1 MKFFIDA
8 GALRRTARI
17 VAATC
22 AVASSLAL
30 AATETLFSNWA
41 FTVAPG
47 AGYGD
52 LWVFSRG
59 DMNSG
64 VTLLNLK
71 VSGSGQVQVHDPKQE
86 SVSDSMTAVQDGIFT
101 DVNAEHRRIP
111 VVSAG
116 RLGMVFPMYGLND
129 AGNFLQP
136 EGIIS
141 VRGTDRIENIFE
153 TPLELPSAADDLDSA
168 MTYAVSG
175 FAYDSTKKT
184 LWIARGMLGLTGYDI
199 SRGANDPKEYRLI
212 FDRDN
217 KALDTLKLNASKNLK
232 KYTAVFDVAYDGES
246 GKLWIATAKGLWTL
260 DVDGKLASA
269 SKALDT
275 MRVTGVW
282 MGGNPQ
288 VIIAETQAQGK
299 ESMKGGL
306 WRKYLGRSD
315 DFTKVP
321 FVDVKGNAQKKDVY
335 DNADYTV
342 SNVAFVGKESF
353 VAVRAVGGSVT
364 GFLRVDSLGVRA
376 YESDDEESQ
385 WLYGFD
391 MGVTDRD
398 AMICDITAFPLD
410 KNTMGLAVA
419 TYGNGISV
427 SADTG
432 HTWTPILNRAK
443 LGGDLGT
450 VRMVPS
456 VISAGGGNI
465 ANESLVSYKVSKDSK
480 ITIEVFSYDM
490 KKVRKIVKSAPRFAD
505 ASRSTNAKEDV
516 WDGLDDYGN
525 PCAMGVYYVRVKDN
539 HGHVGW
545 GKVMTMGGTR

>member
-1 MKFFIDA
+1 MNFLVNA
-8 GALRRTARI
+8 GFARR
-17 VAATC
+17 VAGVV

-41 FTVAPG
+41 FSVAPG
-47 AGYGD
+47 SATGS

-59 DMNSG
+59 EMNSG
-64 VTLLNLK
+64 VTLLNLN
-71 VSGSGQVQVHDPKQE
+71 VSASGQVQLSPTEQGPL
-86 SVSDSMTAVQDGIFT
+86 SDSVTAVHDGIFT
-101 DVNAEHRRIP
+101 DVNANHRRIP
-111 VVSAG
+111 AENAG
-116 RLGMVFPMYGLND
+116 RLGLVYPMYGLDNN
-129 AGNFLQP
+129 GNLLQP

-141 VRGTDRIENIFE
+141 VRSTEDIFE
-153 TPLELPSAADDLDSA
+153 TPLELPSAAEELDSA

-175 FAYDSTKKT
+175 LAYDSTRKT

-199 SRGANDPKEYRLI
+199 SRGANDPKEFRLI
-212 FDRDN
+212 FDREN
-217 KALDTLKLNASKNLK
+217 KALDTLKLNASKDLK
-232 KYTAVFDVAYDGES
+232 KYTEVFDVALDPNTRD
-246 GKLWIATAKGLWTL
+246 LWMATARGLWVL
-260 DVDGKLASA
+260 SADGKLASA
-269 SKALDT
+269 SKVLDS

-282 MGGNPQ
+282 VGGEPLM
-288 VIIAETQAQGK
+288 VIAETQAQGK

-306 WRKYLGRSD
+306 WRKYVEKSG
-315 DFTKVP
+315 DFAKVP
-321 FVDVKGNAQKKDVY
+321 FIDVKGNSQKKDVY

-342 SNVAFVGKESF
+342 SNVAFVGKQAL
-353 VAVRAVGGSVT
+353 VAVRTVGGSVT
-364 GFLRVDSLGVRA
+364 GLLRVDSLGVRA
-376 YESDDEESQ
+376 YESDEEESQ
-385 WLYGFD
+385 WLFGFE

-398 AMICDITAFPLD
+398 VMICDIAAFPLE

-432 HTWTPILNRAK
+432 RTWTPILNRAK
-443 LGGDLGT
+443 LSGNLGT

-456 VISAGGGNI
+456 VITAGS
-465 ANESLVSYKVSKDSK
+465 ESLVSYKVSKDSK

-545 GKVMTMGGTR
+545 GKVMTLGGTR

>member
-1 MKFFIDA
+1 MNFLVNA
-8 GALRRTARI
+8 GFARR
-17 VAATC
+17 VAGVV

-41 FTVAPG
+41 FSVAPG
-47 AGYGD
+47 SATGS

-64 VTLLNLK
+64 VTRLDLK
-71 VSGSGQVQVHDPKQE
+71 VSASGQVQVSGTEQGPL
-86 SVSDSMTAVQDGIFT
+86 SDSVTAVHDGIFT
-101 DVNAEHRRIP
+101 DVNANHRRIP
-111 VVSAG
+111 AENAG
-116 RLGMVFPMYGLND
+116 RLGLVYPMYGLDNN
-129 AGNFLQP
+129 GNLLQP

-141 VRGTDRIENIFE
+141 VRSTEDIFE
-153 TPLELPSAADDLDSA
+153 TPLELPSAAEELDSA

-175 FAYDSTKKT
+175 LAYDSTRKT

-199 SRGANDPKEYRLI
+199 SRGANDPKEFRLI
-212 FDRDN
+212 FDREN
-217 KALDTLKLNASKNLK
+217 KALDTLKLNASKDLK
-232 KYTAVFDVAYDGES
+232 KYTEVFDVALDPNTRD
-246 GKLWIATAKGLWTL
+246 LWMATARGLWVL
-260 DVDGKLASA
+260 SADGKLASA
-269 SKALDT
+269 SKVLDS

-282 MGGNPQ
+282 VGGDPLM
-288 VIIAETQAQGK
+288 VIAETQAQGK

-306 WRKYLGRSD
+306 WRKYVEKSG
-315 DFTKVP
+315 DFAKVP
-321 FVDVKGNAQKKDVY
+321 FIDVKGNSQKKDVY

-342 SNVAFVGKESF
+342 SNVAFVGKQAL
-353 VAVRAVGGSVT
+353 VAVRTVGGSVT
-364 GFLRVDSLGVRA
+364 GLLRVDSLGVRA
-376 YESDDEESQ
+376 YESDEEESQ
-385 WLYGFD
+385 WLFGFE

-398 AMICDITAFPLD
+398 VMICDIAAFPLE
-410 KNTMGLAVA
+410 KNTTGLAVA

-432 HTWTPILNRAK
+432 RTWTPILNRAK
-443 LGGDLGT
+443 LSGNLGT

-456 VISAGGGNI
+456 VITAGS
-465 ANESLVSYKVSKDSK
+465 ESLVSYKVSKDSK

-545 GKVMTMGGTR
+545 GKVMTLGGTR

>member
-1 MKFFIDA
+1 MNFLVNA
-8 GALRRTARI
+8 GFARR
-17 VAATC
+17 VAGVV

-41 FTVAPG
+41 FSVAPG
-47 AGYGD
+47 SATGS

-59 DMNSG
+59 EMNSG
-64 VTLLNLK
+64 VTLLNLN
-71 VSGSGQVQVHDPKQE
+71 VSASGQVQLSPTEQGPL
-86 SVSDSMTAVQDGIFT
+86 SDSVTAVHDGIFT
-101 DVNAEHRRIP
+101 DVNANHRRIP
-111 VVSAG
+111 AENAG
-116 RLGMVFPMYGLND
+116 RLGLVYPMYGLDNN
-129 AGNFLQP
+129 GNLLQP

-141 VRGTDRIENIFE
+141 VRSTEDIFE
-153 TPLELPSAADDLDSA
+153 TPLELPSAADELDSA

-175 FAYDSTKKT
+175 LAYDSTRKT

-199 SRGANDPKEYRLI
+199 SRGANDPKEFRLI
-212 FDRDN
+212 FDREN

-232 KYTAVFDVAYDGES
+232 KYTEVFDVALDPNTRD
-246 GKLWIATAKGLWTL
+246 LWMATARGLWVL
-260 DVDGKLASA
+260 SADGKLASA
-269 SKALDT
+269 SKVLDS

-282 MGGNPQ
+282 VGGDPLM
-288 VIIAETQAQGK
+288 VIAETQAQGK
-299 ESMKGGL
+299 ESMKGGF
-306 WRKYLGRSD
+306 WRKYVEKSG
-315 DFTKVP
+315 DFAKVP
-321 FVDVKGNAQKKDVY
+321 FIDVKGNSQKKDVY

-342 SNVAFVGKESF
+342 SNVAFVGKQAL
-353 VAVRAVGGSVT
+353 VAVRTVGGSVT
-364 GFLRVDSLGVRA
+364 GLLHVDSLGVRA
-376 YESDDEESQ
+376 YENDEEESQ
-385 WLYGFD
+385 WLYGFE

-398 AMICDITAFPLD
+398 VMICDIAAFPLE
-410 KNTMGLAVA
+410 KNTTGLAVA

-432 HTWTPILNRAK
+432 RTWTPILNRAK
-443 LGGDLGT
+443 LSGNLGT

-456 VISAGGGNI
+456 VITAGS
-465 ANESLVSYKVSKDSK
+465 ESLVSYKVSKDSK

-545 GKVMTMGGTR
+545 GKVMTLGGSK

>member
-1 MKFFIDA
+1 MNFLVNA
-8 GALRRTARI
+8 GFARR
-17 VAATC
+17 VAGVV

-41 FTVAPG
+41 FSVAPG
-47 AGYGD
+47 GDYGS

-64 VTLLNLK
+64 VTRLDLK
-71 VSGSGQVQVHDPKQE
+71 VSASGQVQVSGTEQGPL
-86 SVSDSMTAVQDGIFT
+86 SDSVTAVHDGIFT
-101 DVNAEHRRIP
+101 DVNANHRRIP
-111 VVSAG
+111 AENAG
-116 RLGMVFPMYGLND
+116 RLGLVYPMYGLDNN
-129 AGNFLQP
+129 GNLLQP

-141 VRGTDRIENIFE
+141 VRSTEDIFE
-153 TPLELPSAADDLDSA
+153 TPLELPSAAEELDSA

-175 FAYDSTKKT
+175 LAYDSTRKT

-199 SRGANDPKEYRLI
+199 SRGANDPKEFRLI
-212 FDRDN
+212 FDREN
-217 KALDTLKLNASKNLK
+217 KALDTLKLNASKDLK
-232 KYTAVFDVAYDGES
+232 KYTEVFDVALDPNTRD
-246 GKLWIATAKGLWTL
+246 LWMATARGLWVL
-260 DVDGKLASA
+260 SADGKLASA
-269 SKALDT
+269 SKVLDS

-282 MGGNPQ
+282 VGGDPLM
-288 VIIAETQAQGK
+288 VIAETQAQGK

-306 WRKYLGRSD
+306 WRKYVEKSG
-315 DFTKVP
+315 DFAKVP
-321 FVDVKGNAQKKDVY
+321 FIDVKGNSQKKDVY

-342 SNVAFVGKESF
+342 SNVAFVGKQAL
-353 VAVRAVGGSVT
+353 VAVRTVGGSVT
-364 GFLRVDSLGVRA
+364 GLLRVDSLGVRA
-376 YESDDEESQ
+376 YESDEEESQ
-385 WLYGFD
+385 WLFGFE

-398 AMICDITAFPLD
+398 VMICDIAAFPLE
-410 KNTMGLAVA
+410 KNTTGLAVA

-432 HTWTPILNRAK
+432 RTWTPILNRAK
-443 LGGDLGT
+443 LSGNLGT

-456 VISAGGGNI
+456 VITAGS
-465 ANESLVSYKVSKDSK
+465 ESLVSYKVSKDSK

-545 GKVMTMGGTR
+545 GKVMTLGGTR

>member
-1 MKFFIDA
+1 MNFLVNA
-8 GALRRTARI
+8 GFARR
-17 VAATC
+17 VAGVV

-41 FTVAPG
+41 FSVAPG
-47 AGYGD
+47 GDYGS

-64 VTLLNLK
+64 VTRLDLK
-71 VSGSGQVQVHDPKQE
+71 VSASGQVQVSGTEQGPL
-86 SVSDSMTAVQDGIFT
+86 SDSVTAVHDGIFT
-101 DVNAEHRRIP
+101 DLNANHRRIP
-111 VVSAG
+111 AENAG
-116 RLGMVFPMYGLND
+116 RLGLVYPMYGLDNN
-129 AGNFLQP
+129 GNLLQP

-141 VRGTDRIENIFE
+141 VRSTEDIFE
-153 TPLELPSAADDLDSA
+153 TPLELPSAAEELDSA

-175 FAYDSTKKT
+175 LAYDSTRKT

-199 SRGANDPKEYRLI
+199 SRGANDPKEFRLI
-212 FDRDN
+212 FDREN
-217 KALDTLKLNASKNLK
+217 KTLDTLKLNASKDLK
-232 KYTAVFDVAYDGES
+232 KYTEVFDVALDPNTRD
-246 GKLWIATAKGLWTL
+246 LWMATARGLWVL
-260 DVDGKLASA
+260 SADGRLASA
-269 SKALDT
+269 SKVLDS

-282 MGGNPQ
+282 VGGEPLM
-288 VIIAETQAQGK
+288 VIAETQAQGK

-306 WRKYLGRSD
+306 WRKYVEKSG
-315 DFTKVP
+315 DFAKVP
-321 FVDVKGNAQKKDVY
+321 FIDVKGNSQKKDVY

-342 SNVAFVGKESF
+342 SNVAFVGKQAL
-353 VAVRAVGGSVT
+353 VAVRTVGGSVT
-364 GFLRVDSLGVRA
+364 GLLRVDSLGVRA
-376 YESDDEESQ
+376 YESDEEESQ
-385 WLYGFD
+385 WLFGFE

-398 AMICDITAFPLD
+398 VMICDIAAFPLE
-410 KNTMGLAVA
+410 KNTTGLAVA

-432 HTWTPILNRAK
+432 RTWTPILNRAK
-443 LGGDLGT
+443 LSGNLGT

-456 VISAGGGNI
+456 VITAGS
-465 ANESLVSYKVSKDSK
+465 ESLVSYKVSKDSK

-545 GKVMTMGGTR
+545 GKVMTLGGTR

>member
-1 MKFFIDA
+1 MKFFVDA
-8 GALRRTARI
+8 GFARR
-17 VAATC
+17 VAGVV

-41 FTVAPG
+41 FSVAPG
-47 AGYGD
+47 GDYGS

-64 VTLLNLK
+64 VTRLDLK
-71 VSGSGQVQVHDPKQE
+71 VSASGQVQVSGTEQGPL
-86 SVSDSMTAVQDGIFT
+86 SDSVTAVHDGIFT
-101 DVNAEHRRIP
+101 DVNANHRRIP
-111 VVSAG
+111 AENAG
-116 RLGMVFPMYGLND
+116 RLGLVYPMYGLDNN
-129 AGNFLQP
+129 GNLLQP

-141 VRGTDRIENIFE
+141 VRSTEDIFE
-153 TPLELPSAADDLDSA
+153 TPLELPSAAEELDSA

-175 FAYDSTKKT
+175 LAYDSTRKT

-199 SRGANDPKEYRLI
+199 SRGANDPKEFRLI
-212 FDRDN
+212 FDREN
-217 KALDTLKLNASKNLK
+217 KTLDTLKLNASKNLK
-232 KYTAVFDVAYDGES
+232 KYTEVFDVALDPNTRD
-246 GKLWIATAKGLWTL
+246 LWMATARGLWVL
-260 DVDGKLASA
+260 SADGKLASA
-269 SKALDT
+269 SKTLDS

-282 MGGNPQ
+282 VGGEPLM
-288 VIIAETQAQGK
+288 VIAETQAQGK

-306 WRKYLGRSD
+306 WRKYVEKSG
-315 DFTKVP
+315 DFAKVP
-321 FVDVKGNAQKKDVY
+321 FIDVKGNSQKKDVY

-342 SNVAFVGKESF
+342 SNVAFVGKQAL
-353 VAVRAVGGSVT
+353 VAVRTVGGSVT
-364 GFLRVDSLGVRA
+364 GLLRVDSLGVRA
-376 YESDDEESQ
+376 YESDEEESQ
-385 WLYGFD
+385 WLFGFE

-398 AMICDITAFPLD
+398 VMICDIAAFPLE
-410 KNTMGLAVA
+410 KNTTGLAVA

-432 HTWTPILNRAK
+432 RTWTPILNRAK
-443 LGGDLGT
+443 LSGNLGT

-456 VISAGGGNI
+456 VITAGS
-465 ANESLVSYKVSKDSK
+465 ESLVSYKVSKDSK

-545 GKVMTMGGTR
+545 GKVMTLGGTR

>member
-1 MKFFIDA
+1 MKFFVDA
-8 GALRRTARI
+8 GFARR
-17 VAATC
+17 VAGVV

-41 FTVAPG
+41 FSVAPG
-47 AGYGD
+47 SATGS

-59 DMNSG
+59 EMNSG
-64 VTLLNLK
+64 VTLLNLN
-71 VSGSGQVQVHDPKQE
+71 VSASGQVQLSPTEQGPL
-86 SVSDSMTAVQDGIFT
+86 SDSVTAVHDGIFT
-101 DVNAEHRRIP
+101 DVNANHRRIP
-111 VVSAG
+111 AENAG
-116 RLGMVFPMYGLND
+116 RLGLVYPMYGLDNN
-129 AGNFLQP
+129 GNLLQP

-141 VRGTDRIENIFE
+141 VRSTEDIFE
-153 TPLELPSAADDLDSA
+153 TPLELPSAAEELDSA

-175 FAYDSTKKT
+175 LAYDSTRKT

-199 SRGANDPKEYRLI
+199 SRGANDPKEFRLI
-212 FDRDN
+212 FDREN
-217 KALDTLKLNASKNLK
+217 KTLDTLKLNASKDLK
-232 KYTAVFDVAYDGES
+232 KYTEVFDVALDPNTRD
-246 GKLWIATAKGLWTL
+246 LWMATARGLWVL
-260 DVDGKLASA
+260 SADGKLASA
-269 SKALDT
+269 SKVLDS

-282 MGGNPQ
+282 VGGEPLM
-288 VIIAETQAQGK
+288 VIAETQAQGK

-306 WRKYLGRSD
+306 WRKYVEKSG
-315 DFTKVP
+315 DFAKVP
-321 FVDVKGNAQKKDVY
+321 FIDVKGNSQKKDVY

-342 SNVAFVGKESF
+342 SNVAFVGKQAL
-353 VAVRAVGGSVT
+353 VAVRTVGGSVT
-364 GFLRVDSLGVRA
+364 GLLRVDSLGVRA
-376 YESDDEESQ
+376 YESDEEESQ
-385 WLYGFD
+385 WLFGFE

-398 AMICDITAFPLD
+398 VMICDIAAFPLE
-410 KNTMGLAVA
+410 KNTTGLAVA

-432 HTWTPILNRAK
+432 RTWTPILNRAK
-443 LGGDLGT
+443 LSGNLGT

-456 VISAGGGNI
+456 VITAGS
-465 ANESLVSYKVSKDSK
+465 ESLVSYKVSKDSK

-545 GKVMTMGGTR
+545 GKVMTLGGTR

>member
-1 MKFFIDA
+1 MNFLVNA
-8 GALRRTARI
+8 GFARR
-17 VAATC
+17 VAGVV

-41 FTVAPG
+41 FSVAPG
-47 AGYGD
+47 GDYGS

-64 VTLLNLK
+64 VTRLDLK
-71 VSGSGQVQVHDPKQE
+71 VSASGQVQVSGTEQGPL
-86 SVSDSMTAVQDGIFT
+86 SDSVTAVHDGIFT
-101 DVNAEHRRIP
+101 DVNANHRRVP
-111 VVSAG
+111 AENAG
-116 RLGMVFPMYGLND
+116 RLGLVYPMYGLDNN
-129 AGNFLQP
+129 GNLLQP
-136 EGIIS
+136 EGIVS
-141 VRGTDRIENIFE
+141 VRSTEDIFE
-153 TPLELPSAADDLDSA
+153 TPLELPSAAEELDSA

-175 FAYDSTKKT
+175 LAYDSTRKT

-199 SRGANDPKEYRLI
+199 SRGANDPKEFRLI
-212 FDRDN
+212 FDREN
-217 KALDTLKLNASKNLK
+217 KALDTLKLNASKDLK
-232 KYTAVFDVAYDGES
+232 KYTEVFDVALDPNTRD
-246 GKLWIATAKGLWTL
+246 LWMATARGLWVL
-260 DVDGKLASA
+260 SADGKLASA
-269 SKALDT
+269 SKVLDS

-282 MGGNPQ
+282 VGGDPLM
-288 VIIAETQAQGK
+288 VIAETQAQGK

-306 WRKYLGRSD
+306 WRKYVEKSG
-315 DFTKVP
+315 DFAKVP
-321 FVDVKGNAQKKDVY
+321 FIDVKGNSQKKDVY

-342 SNVAFVGKESF
+342 SNVAFVGKQAL
-353 VAVRAVGGSVT
+353 VAVRTVGGSVT
-364 GFLRVDSLGVRA
+364 GLLRVDSLGVRA
-376 YESDDEESQ
+376 YENDEEESQ
-385 WLYGFD
+385 WLFGFE

-398 AMICDITAFPLD
+398 VMICDIAAFPLE
-410 KNTMGLAVA
+410 KNTTGLAVA

-432 HTWTPILNRAK
+432 RTWTPILNRAK
-443 LGGDLGT
+443 LSGNLGT

-456 VISAGGGNI
+456 VITAGS
-465 ANESLVSYKVSKDSK
+465 ESLVSYKVSKDSK

-545 GKVMTMGGTR
+545 GKVMTLGGSK

>member
-1 MKFFIDA
+1 MNFLVNA
-8 GALRRTARI
+8 GFARR
-17 VAATC
+17 VAGVV

-41 FTVAPG
+41 FSVAPG
-47 AGYGD
+47 GDYGS

-64 VTLLNLK
+64 VTRLDLK
-71 VSGSGQVQVHDPKQE
+71 VSASGQVQVSGTEQGPL
-86 SVSDSMTAVQDGIFT
+86 SDSVTAVHDGIFT
-101 DVNAEHRRIP
+101 DVNANHRRIP
-111 VVSAG
+111 AENAG
-116 RLGMVFPMYGLND
+116 RLGLVYPMYGLDNN
-129 AGNFLQP
+129 GNLLQP

-141 VRGTDRIENIFE
+141 VRSTEDIFE
-153 TPLELPSAADDLDSA
+153 TPLELPSAADELDSA

-175 FAYDSTKKT
+175 LAYDSTRKT

-199 SRGANDPKEYRLI
+199 SRGANDPKEFRLI
-212 FDRDN
+212 FDREN
-217 KALDTLKLNASKNLK
+217 KALDTLKLNASKDLK
-232 KYTAVFDVAYDGES
+232 KYTEVFDVALDPNTRD
-246 GKLWIATAKGLWTL
+246 LWMATARGLWVL
-260 DVDGKLASA
+260 SADGKLASA
-269 SKALDT
+269 SKVLDS
-275 MRVTGVW
+275 MRVTGV
-282 MGGNPQ
+282 GGGGDPLM
-288 VIIAETQAQGK
+288 VIAETQAQGK

-306 WRKYLGRSD
+306 WRKYVEKSG
-315 DFTKVP
+315 DFAKVP
-321 FVDVKGNAQKKDVY
+321 FIDVKGNSQKKDVY

-342 SNVAFVGKESF
+342 SNVAFVGKQAL
-353 VAVRAVGGSVT
+353 VAVRTVGGSVT
-364 GFLRVDSLGVRA
+364 GLLRVDSLGVRA
-376 YESDDEESQ
+376 YESDEEESQ
-385 WLYGFD
+385 WLFGFE

-398 AMICDITAFPLD
+398 VMICDIAAFPLE
-410 KNTMGLAVA
+410 KNTTGLAVA

-432 HTWTPILNRAK
+432 RTWTPILNRAK
-443 LGGDLGT
+443 LSGNLGT

-456 VISAGGGNI
+456 VITAGS
-465 ANESLVSYKVSKDSK
+465 ESLVSYKVSKDSK

-545 GKVMTMGGTR
+545 GKVMTLGGTR

>member
-1 MKFFIDA
+1 MNFLVNA
-8 GALRRTARI
+8 GFARR
-17 VAATC
+17 VAGVV
-22 AVASSLAL
+22 AVAYSLAL

-41 FTVAPG
+41 FSVAPG
-47 AGYGD
+47 GDYGS

-64 VTLLNLK
+64 VTRLDLK
-71 VSGSGQVQVHDPKQE
+71 VSASGQVQVSGTEQGPL
-86 SVSDSMTAVQDGIFT
+86 SDSVTAVHDGIFT
-101 DVNAEHRRIP
+101 DVNANHRRIP
-111 VVSAG
+111 AENAG
-116 RLGMVFPMYGLND
+116 RLGLVYPMYGLDNN
-129 AGNFLQP
+129 GNLLQP

-141 VRGTDRIENIFE
+141 VRSTEDIFE
-153 TPLELPSAADDLDSA
+153 TPLELPSAAEELDSA

-175 FAYDSTKKT
+175 LAYDSTRKT

-199 SRGANDPKEYRLI
+199 SRGANDPKEFRLI
-212 FDRDN
+212 FDREN
-217 KALDTLKLNASKNLK
+217 KTLDTLKLNASKNLK
-232 KYTAVFDVAYDGES
+232 KYTEVFDVALDPNTRD
-246 GKLWIATAKGLWTL
+246 LWMATARGLWVL
-260 DVDGKLASA
+260 SADGRLASA
-269 SKALDT
+269 SKVLDS

-282 MGGNPQ
+282 VGGEPLM
-288 VIIAETQAQGK
+288 VIAETQAQGK

-306 WRKYLGRSD
+306 WRKYVEKSG
-315 DFTKVP
+315 DFAKVP
-321 FVDVKGNAQKKDVY
+321 FIDVKGNSQKKDVY

-342 SNVAFVGKESF
+342 SNVAFVGKQAL
-353 VAVRAVGGSVT
+353 VAVRTVGGSVT
-364 GFLRVDSLGVRA
+364 GLLRVDSLGVRA
-376 YESDDEESQ
+376 YESDEEESQ
-385 WLYGFD
+385 WLFGFE

-398 AMICDITAFPLD
+398 VMICDIAAFPLE
-410 KNTMGLAVA
+410 KNTTGLAVA

-432 HTWTPILNRAK
+432 RTWTPILNRAK
-443 LGGDLGT
+443 LSGNLGT

-456 VISAGGGNI
+456 VITAGS
-465 ANESLVSYKVSKDSK
+465 ESLVSYKVSKDSK

-545 GKVMTMGGTR
+545 GKVMTLGGTR

>member
-1 MKFFIDA
+1 MKFFVDA
-8 GALRRTARI
+8 GFARR
-17 VAATC
+17 VAGVV

-41 FTVAPG
+41 FSVAPG
-47 AGYGD
+47 GDYGS

-64 VTLLNLK
+64 VTRLDLK
-71 VSGSGQVQVHDPKQE
+71 VSASGQVQVSGTEQGPL
-86 SVSDSMTAVQDGIFT
+86 SDSVTAVHDGIFT
-101 DVNAEHRRIP
+101 DVNANHRRIP
-111 VVSAG
+111 AENAG
-116 RLGMVFPMYGLND
+116 RLGLVYPMYGLDNN
-129 AGNFLQP
+129 GNLLQP

-141 VRGTDRIENIFE
+141 VRSTEDIFE
-153 TPLELPSAADDLDSA
+153 TPLELPSAAEELDSA

-175 FAYDSTKKT
+175 LAYDSTRKT

-199 SRGANDPKEYRLI
+199 SRGANDPKEFRLI
-212 FDRDN
+212 FDREN
-217 KALDTLKLNASKNLK
+217 KTLDTLKLNASKNLK
-232 KYTAVFDVAYDGES
+232 KYTEVFDVALDPNTRD
-246 GKLWIATAKGLWTL
+246 LWMATARGLWVL
-260 DVDGKLASA
+260 SADGKLASA
-269 SKALDT
+269 SKVLDS

-282 MGGNPQ
+282 VGGEPLM
-288 VIIAETQAQGK
+288 VIAETQAQGK

-306 WRKYLGRSD
+306 WRKYVEKSG
-315 DFTKVP
+315 DFAKVP
-321 FVDVKGNAQKKDVY
+321 FIDVKGNSQKKDVY

-342 SNVAFVGKESF
+342 SNVAFVGKQAL
-353 VAVRAVGGSVT
+353 VAVRTVGGSVT
-364 GFLRVDSLGVRA
+364 GLLRVDSLGVRA
-376 YESDDEESQ
+376 YESDEEESQ
-385 WLYGFD
+385 WLFGFE

-398 AMICDITAFPLD
+398 VMICDIAAFPLE

-432 HTWTPILNRAK
+432 RTWTPILNRAK
-443 LGGDLGT
+443 LSGNLGT

-456 VISAGGGNI
+456 VITAGS
-465 ANESLVSYKVSKDSK
+465 ESLVSYKVSKDSK

-545 GKVMTMGGTR
+545 GKVMTLGGTR

>member
-1 MKFFIDA
+1 MNFLVNA
-8 GALRRTARI
+8 GFARR
-17 VAATC
+17 VAGVV

-41 FTVAPG
+41 FSVAPG
-47 AGYGD
+47 GDYGS

-64 VTLLNLK
+64 VTRLDLK
-71 VSGSGQVQVHDPKQE
+71 VSASGQVQVSGTEQGPL
-86 SVSDSMTAVQDGIFT
+86 SDSVTAVHDGIFT
-101 DVNAEHRRIP
+101 DVNANHRRIP
-111 VVSAG
+111 AENAG
-116 RLGMVFPMYGLND
+116 RLGLVYPMYGLDNN
-129 AGNFLQP
+129 GNLLQP

-141 VRGTDRIENIFE
+141 VRSTEDIFE
-153 TPLELPSAADDLDSA
+153 TPLELPSAADELDSA

-175 FAYDSTKKT
+175 LAYDSTRKT

-199 SRGANDPKEYRLI
+199 SRGANDPKEFRLI
-212 FDRDN
+212 FDREN
-217 KALDTLKLNASKNLK
+217 KALDTLKLNASKDLK
-232 KYTAVFDVAYDGES
+232 KYTEVFDVALDPNTRD
-246 GKLWIATAKGLWTL
+246 LWMATARGLWVL
-260 DVDGKLASA
+260 SADGRLASA
-269 SKALDT
+269 SKVLDS

-282 MGGNPQ
+282 VGGDPLM
-288 VIIAETQAQGK
+288 VIAETQAQGK

-306 WRKYLGRSD
+306 WRKYVEKSG
-315 DFTKVP
+315 DFAKVP
-321 FVDVKGNAQKKDVY
+321 FIDVKGNSQKKDVY

-342 SNVAFVGKESF
+342 SNVAFVGKQAL
-353 VAVRAVGGSVT
+353 VAVRTVGGSVT
-364 GFLRVDSLGVRA
+364 GLLRVDSLGVRA
-376 YESDDEESQ
+376 YESDEEESQ
-385 WLYGFD
+385 WLFGFE

-398 AMICDITAFPLD
+398 VMICDIAAFPLE
-410 KNTMGLAVA
+410 KNTTGLAVA

-432 HTWTPILNRAK
+432 RTWTPILNRAK
-443 LGGDLGT
+443 LSGNLGT

-456 VISAGGGNI
+456 VITAGS
-465 ANESLVSYKVSKDSK
+465 ESLVSYKVSKDSK

-545 GKVMTMGGTR
+545 GKVMTLGGNK

>member
-1 MKFFIDA
+1 MKFFVDA
-8 GALRRTARI
+8 GFARR
-17 VAATC
+17 VAGVV

-41 FTVAPG
+41 FSVAPG
-47 AGYGD
+47 GDYGS

-64 VTLLNLK
+64 VTRLDLK
-71 VSGSGQVQVHDPKQE
+71 VSASGQVQVSGTEQE
-86 SVSDSMTAVQDGIFT
+86 PLSDSVTAVHDGIFT
-101 DVNAEHRRIP
+101 DVNANHRRVP
-111 VVSAG
+111 AENAG
-116 RLGMVFPMYGLND
+116 RLGLVYPMYGLDNN
-129 AGNFLQP
+129 GNLLQP
-136 EGIIS
+136 EGIVS
-141 VRGTDRIENIFE
+141 VRSTEDIFE
-153 TPLELPSAADDLDSA
+153 TPLELPSAAEELDSA
-168 MTYAVSG
+168 MMYAVSG
-175 FAYDSTKKT
+175 LAYDSTKKT

-199 SRGANDPKEYRLI
+199 TRGANDPKEFRLI
-212 FDRDN
+212 FDREN
-217 KALDTLKLNASKNLK
+217 KTLDTLKLNASKDLK
-232 KYTAVFDVAYDGES
+232 KYTEVFDVVLDPNTRD
-246 GKLWIATAKGLWTL
+246 LWMATARGLWVL
-260 DVDGKLASA
+260 SADGKLASA
-269 SKALDT
+269 SKALDS

-282 MGGNPQ
+282 VGGEPLM
-288 VIIAETQAQGK
+288 VIAETQAQGK

-306 WRKYLGRSD
+306 WRKYVEKSG
-315 DFTKVP
+315 DFAKVQ
-321 FVDVKGNAQKKDVY
+321 FVDVKGNSQKKDVY

-342 SNVAFVGKESF
+342 SNVAFVGKQAL
-353 VAVRAVGGSVT
+353 VAVRTVGGSVT
-364 GFLRVDSLGVRA
+364 GLLRVDSLGVRA
-376 YESDDEESQ
+376 YESDEEESQ
-385 WLYGFD
+385 WLFGFE

-398 AMICDITAFPLD
+398 VMICDIAAFPLE
-410 KNTMGLAVA
+410 KNTTGLAVA

-432 HTWTPILNRAK
+432 RTWTPILNRAK
-443 LGGDLGT
+443 LSGNLGT

-456 VISAGGGNI
+456 VITAGS
-465 ANESLVSYKVSKDSK
+465 ESLVSYKVSKDSK

-545 GKVMTMGGTR
+545 GKVMTLGGTR

>member
-1 MKFFIDA
+1 MKFFVDA
-8 GALRRTARI
+8 GFARR
-17 VAATC
+17 VAGVV

-41 FTVAPG
+41 FSVAPG
-47 AGYGD
+47 GDYGS

-64 VTLLNLK
+64 VTRLDLK
-71 VSGSGQVQVHDPKQE
+71 VSASGQVQVSGTEQGPL
-86 SVSDSMTAVQDGIFT
+86 SDSVTAVHDGIFT
-101 DVNAEHRRIP
+101 DVNANHRRIP
-111 VVSAG
+111 AENAG
-116 RLGMVFPMYGLND
+116 RLGLVYPMYGLDNN
-129 AGNFLQP
+129 GNLLQP

-141 VRGTDRIENIFE
+141 VRSTEDIFE
-153 TPLELPSAADDLDSA
+153 TPLELPSAAEELDSA

-175 FAYDSTKKT
+175 LAYDSTRKT

-199 SRGANDPKEYRLI
+199 SRGANDPKEFRLI
-212 FDRDN
+212 FDREN
-217 KALDTLKLNASKNLK
+217 KALDTLKLNASKDLK
-232 KYTAVFDVAYDGES
+232 KYTEVFDVALDPNTRD
-246 GKLWIATAKGLWTL
+246 LWMATARGLWVL
-260 DVDGKLASA
+260 SADGKLASA
-269 SKALDT
+269 SKVLDS

-282 MGGNPQ
+282 VGGEPLM
-288 VIIAETQAQGK
+288 VIAETQAQGK

-306 WRKYLGRSD
+306 WRKYVEKSD
-315 DFTKVP
+315 DFAKVP
-321 FVDVKGNAQKKDVY
+321 FIDVKGNSQKKDVY

-342 SNVAFVGKESF
+342 SNVAFVGKQAL
-353 VAVRAVGGSVT
+353 VAVRTVGGSVT
-364 GFLRVDSLGVRA
+364 GLLRVDSLGVRA
-376 YESDDEESQ
+376 YESDEEESQ
-385 WLYGFD
+385 WLFGFE

-398 AMICDITAFPLD
+398 VMICDIAAFPLE
-410 KNTMGLAVA
+410 KNTTGLAVA

-432 HTWTPILNRAK
+432 RTWTPILNRAK
-443 LGGDLGT
+443 LSGNLGT

-456 VISAGGGNI
+456 VITAGS
-465 ANESLVSYKVSKDSK
+465 ESLVSYKVSKDSK

-545 GKVMTMGGTR
+545 GKVMTLGGTR